1 MDISKSREPDIAENT
16 KFMESI
22 IHVVDNVE
30 VSLPG
35 QSGKRN
41 APISLQNVL
50 QALQRHREGMYRLLA
65 MQQDFVDLQSTLPR
79 AESLMS
85 CMQLCFPLLG
95 HGRTS
100 TVLGAPAAQAT
111 A

>member
-1 MDISKSREPDIAENT
+1 MDISKSREPDIAENN

-50 QALQRHREGMYRLLA
+50 QALQRHREGMYRLLLSRVSA
-65 MQQDFVDLQSTLPR
+65 GRVCRL
-79 AESLMS
+79 AERLKTELNHSGLAFNIASL
-85 CMQLCFPLLG
+85 
-95 HGRTS
+95 
-100 TVLGAPAAQAT
+100 TVGMP
-111 A
+111 